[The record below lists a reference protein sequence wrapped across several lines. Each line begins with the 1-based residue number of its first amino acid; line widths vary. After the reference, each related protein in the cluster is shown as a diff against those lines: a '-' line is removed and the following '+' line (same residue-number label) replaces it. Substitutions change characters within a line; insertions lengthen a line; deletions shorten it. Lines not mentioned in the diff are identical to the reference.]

1 MAAQAAMDIL
11 TGKAG
16 LEPQVALAITEAIY
30 IIMIQA
36 QIVTIPVLDNRL
48 AELRGEIKSD
58 VTRLETK
65 IDATAA
71 TLDKKIDATAAT
83 LEKKIDVTAATLD
96 KKIEVTAATL
106 DKKIEVTAA
115 TLEKKIEVS
124 TASLAQ
130 KIEGTKA
137 ELMRWILLAMLGSGA
152 IQAAAAA
159 FVNAVQRH

>member
-1 MAAQAAMDIL
+1 MDLLI
-11 TGKAG
+11 TKAG

-30 IIMIQA
+30 IIMIEA
-36 QIVTIPVLDNRL
+36 HIVTVPVLDARL
-48 AELRGEIKSD
+48 AELGTALKAD
-58 VTRLETK
+58 VTRLDHKIDRVNSNLETK
-65 IDATAA
+65 IEVTAA
-71 TLDKKIDATAAT
+71 A
-83 LEKKIDVTAATLD
+83 LEKKIDVTAATLE
-96 KKIEVTAATL
+96 KKIDLTAATL
-106 DKKIEVTAA
+106 EKKIDVTAA